1 MRFVLLL
8 SLLLLL
14 SMVYAGPE
22 QDIVPDNYRA
32 DIRVTPIN
40 SAEAILEPFWDPT
53 LSGLSEWQV
62 KSDSVSGLR
71 VWQNWCWAA
80 FEWVRMPKQ
89 APALEMSRMMDV
101 DVHAYDRLIVSV
113 TPPEGAVV
121 GVRAV
126 TDAGIQRM
134 ETEPVMESAM
144 KEIGLDL
151 NGATRLDTL
160 TLWVHSEN
168 SGTQH
173 GWFNWIG
180 LQNTRQLGAH
190 LAQWSH
196 FDSSWVGYLKPDSIP
211 FSFEPGTGLLF
222 DTDDLSRLRQH
233 VTKMT
238 VEDGILDTHD
248 IERLKNR
255 SPEPFIGEYVSRD
268 NWRWNRVRD
277 HTRLLTYRPG
287 YGYQLALAGMLLR
300 DRQALR
306 MAARYAL
313 SIASCEHW
321 KEGMTENFPGSI
333 WNHRAFAQSLYA
345 YECAVIL
352 DLAGDCFTWLGK
364 EFVLRKI
371 VEEAMSTID
380 YSTWKY
386 EYIHHTNQMCYFS
399 QGRMAG
405 ALSLESRWPRAR
417 SRVEEAYRDLIASM
431 ENVILPDGGYAEGP
445 TYFQQVAGRG
455 GLALYLY
462 ARSRGLALAEAFPPV
477 LKKTTRF
484 ADVLESTD
492 RSQDMIPICDAR
504 PHVGDNTLALMSVA
518 MPNSAWTR
526 IWQTKRFRTHGV
538 PTSLLG
544 WILRPR
550 ISGQTTDTPR
560 PISRLPVMGL
570 LASTRVLE
578 GHPVKILILGNHSGA
593 THTHEDKGSFVLE
606 CAGETFAMDPGTC
619 TYASPLSI
627 VVKHAQRHNMLVPMG
642 CPQRPAPDN
651 PIFSDVKPNGDG
663 DETAFSASMSLTPG
677 WDSYYTLWERQWQS
691 PSPARLAIT
700 DRWDLKRGTGV
711 AFLWNTSLP
720 VVMRE
725 DRVEITG
732 TRARV
737 VLEIPPTTTARL
749 DTLPLEGNRNQ
760 FQIAFEQEGKTG
772 QMTVRAALEMLH
784 Q

>member
-1 MRFVLLL
+1 MRY
-8 SLLLLL
+8 SLLLLFSL
-14 SMVYAGPE
+14 LVSVAYAGPE
-22 QDIVPDNYRA
+22 QDIVPDNYRT
-32 DIRVTPIN
+32 DVRVTPIN

-62 KSDSVSGLR
+62 KTDSVSGLR

-80 FEWVRMPKQ
+80 FEWLRQPEQ
-89 APALEMSRMMDV
+89 SPALEMSRPMGV
-101 DVHAYDRLIVSV
+101 DVQSYDRLIVSV
-113 TPPEGAVV
+113 VPPEEAVV
-121 GVRAV
+121 GIRAV
-126 TDAGIQRM
+126 TDVGIQRV
-134 ETEPVMESAM
+134 ETEPVSESSM

-160 TLWVHSEN
+160 TLWVHSA
-168 SGTQH
+168 SPGTQH

-180 LQNTRQLGAH
+180 LQNTHRLDDH

-196 FDSSWVGYLKPDSIP
+196 FDSTWAGYLKPDSIELRY
-211 FSFEPGTGLLF
+211 EPATELLF
-222 DTDDLSRLRQH
+222 GPQDLDRLRAA
-233 VTKMT
+233 VPSMT
-238 VEDGILDTHD
+238 GPGGILDVRE
-248 IERLKNR
+248 IGRLKNR
-255 SPEPFIGEYVSRD
+255 PPEPYIGEYVSRD

-277 HTRLLTYRPG
+277 HDRLLTYRPG
-287 YGYQLALAGMLLR
+287 YGYQLALAGVLMQ
-300 DRQALR
+300 DQQALR

-352 DLAGDCFTWLGK
+352 DLADDCFTWLGK
-364 EFVLRKI
+364 EYILRRI
-371 VEEAMSTID
+371 VEKAMSAID

-405 ALSLESRWPRAR
+405 ALSLESRWSRAR
-417 SRVEEAYRDLIASM
+417 SRVEETYSDLVASIK
-431 ENVILPDGGYAEGP
+431 NVILPDGGYAEGP
-445 TYFQQVAGRG
+445 TYFQQIGGRG

-462 ARSRGLALAEAFPPV
+462 ARSRGIPLAEAFPPI

-504 PHVGDNTLALMSVA
+504 PVVGDNTLALMAVA
-518 MPNSAWTR
+518 MPNSGWTR
-526 IWQTKRFRTHGV
+526 IWHSKRSRTQGV

-544 WILRPR
+544 WILMPR
-550 ISGQTTDTPR
+550 ISGQTAP
-560 PISRLPVMGL
+560 PPGPVSRLPVMGM
-570 LASTRVLE
+570 LASTRYLE
-578 GHPVKILILGNHSGA
+578 DQPVKILILGNHSGA

-619 TYASPLSI
+619 TYANPLSI
-627 VVKHAQRHNMLVPMG
+627 VIKHAQRHNMLVPRG
-642 CPQRPAPDN
+642 CPERPAPDN
-651 PIFSDVKPNGDG
+651 PIFSDIKPIGRGDQKQ
-663 DETAFSASMSLTPG
+663 FQASMTLTPG
-677 WDSYYTLWERQWQS
+677 WESYYKTWERHWRS
-691 PSPARLAIT
+691 PSPATLLIT

-720 VVMRE
+720 VMMRE
-725 DRVEITG
+725 DRVEING

-737 VLEIPPTTTARL
+737 ILQIPPTTTARL

-760 FQIAFEQEGKTG
+760 YQIAFEQEGKTG
-772 QMTVRAALEMLH
+772 EMTVRATLEML